1 MCEYMYVCVSVFG
14 CVCVWLRRDAMN
26 TKISIHVL
34 FSASLQMVSLSLGML
49 ECVNLHGSQHFQVLI
64 VAFYI
69 LLLEGMIV
77 CPCNDKVH
85 WEAIYTLSNCGW
97 MKMKIKKK
105 RYFRFFGFFILFLF
119 NWRKFSVIYLVL
131 LKNGYFQCQANLAG
145 WKSNLLK
152 DEFM

>member
-1 MCEYMYVCVSVFG
+1 MFITLLSVRISAKNWIYVWVYVCM
-14 CVCVWLRRDAMN
+14 CICVWLCLCVTERDAMN

-34 FSASLQMVSLSLGML
+34 FPASLQMVSLSLGML

-97 MKMKIKKK
+97 MKWRLKK
-105 RYFRFFGFFILFLF
+105 RYFRFFGFFILLIF
-119 NWRKFSVIYLVL
+119 V
-131 LKNGYFQCQANLAG
+131 
-145 WKSNLLK
+145 
-152 DEFM
+152 